1 MAVGPLLK
9 STCKM
14 FKPSG
19 LKKSFLSATD
29 SGKSE
34 RVGASMP
41 TMTFVASAQ
50 RLSCGTKKEI
60 STKIERTMRREFFS
74 SKSPLPAAT
83 RHVTDRQF
91 IEGRISC
98 QADDSYLGFDVSGE
112 LRLNLLT
119 SVS

>member
-41 TMTFVASAQ
+41 IMTFVASAQ
-50 RLSCGTKKEI
+50 RLSCGTEKEI
-60 STKIERTMRREFFS
+60 STKIEKTMKRELF
-74 SKSPLPAAT
+74 L
-83 RHVTDRQF
+83 
-91 IEGRISC
+91 IEIPFTGC
-98 QADDSYLGFDVSGE
+98 D
-112 LRLNLLT
+112 T
-119 SVS
+119 SRD